1 LKPLQALTTPASK
14 PTNKIKEK
22 EKIMT
27 LLNLNSP
34 SGQSSD
40 GKKSKKMWIGAGLV
54 VAVLGIGSTFAANIN
69 INNNDTSEFGQGF
82 TETVYCGDNGG
93 GEPYIITVQP
103 ISAFVNASDPAN
115 AKFELSGVK
124 ISNIPSQC
132 EGKDFVISAYDGASA
147 SPLVLSTAAGVAPGV
162 TEVAVNYEP
171 SDPTPVFSFDRT
183 SVVTTGAPNNVTVS
197 AASGIVQVLFT
208 LAAGRLDTDDVVK
221 IVVETQ
227 ENIVGDDA

>member
-1 LKPLQALTTPASK
+1 MS
-14 PTNKIKEK
+14 
-22 EKIMT
+22 

-34 SGQSSD
+34 AGQSSD

-82 TETVYCGDNGG
+82 TETVYCGDNDG

-124 ISNIPSQC
+124 ISDIPTAC
-132 EGKDFVISAYDGASA
+132 EGKDFVISAYGGED
-147 SPLVLSTAAGVAPGV
+147 SPNALVLSTTAGADGGV
-162 TEVAVNYEP
+162 TEVAVNYEIGDSAP
-171 SDPTPVFSFDRT
+171 GFSFDRT
-183 SVVTTGAPNNVTVS
+183 SVVTTGATDNVTVS
-197 AASGIVQVLFT
+197 LVSGSIEVLFT
-208 LAAGRLDTDDVVK
+208 SLAGRQDTDNVAK

-227 ENIVGDDA
+227 ENIVGDLLA

>member
-1 LKPLQALTTPASK
+1 
-14 PTNKIKEK
+14 
-22 EKIMT
+22 MT

-69 INNNDTSEFGQGF
+69 INNNETSEFGQGF
-82 TETVYCGDNGG
+82 TETVYCGEEDDAGG
-93 GEPYIITVQP
+93 PYIITVQP

-124 ISNIPSQC
+124 ISDIPSQC
-132 EGKDFVISAYDGASA
+132 EGKDFVISAYNGASPNA
-147 SPLVLSTAAGVAPGV
+147 LVLSTTAGDVGGV

-171 SDPTPVFSFDRT
+171 GDLTPGFSFSRT
-183 SVVTTGAPNNVTVS
+183 SVVNTGAADRVTVS
-197 AASGIVQVLFT
+197 AASGSIEVLFT
-208 LAAGRLDTDDVVK
+208 LAAGRQDTDNVAK

-227 ENIVGDDA
+227 ENIVGDESQ